1 MKKYMTP
8 EDRILWGRVARSTK
22 PMPGRSVEDLDVE
35 LEDFAALL
43 DPPVAPAKKAKPAPQ
58 PAVQPEPTPQP
69 KRLQPGNHIIDAP
82 TRQKIAKGRLPI
94 EGKVDLHGM
103 TQREAHSLLL
113 SFLNRAYADGRRH
126 VLVVTGKGS
135 TSKGDGVL
143 KRAVPSWFSTAPF
156 RLLVSG
162 HEQAAR
168 HHGGEGALYVRLRR
182 QVAP

>member
-8 EDRILWGRVARSTK
+8 EDRILWGRVARSTR
-22 PMPGRSVEDLDVE
+22 PMPGRAIEDLDIE

-43 DPPVAPAKKAKPAPQ
+43 DPPVATAKKKVVAEPPV
-58 PAVQPEPTPQP
+58 PVQPTPQP
-69 KRLQPGNHIIDAP
+69 KRFQPGNHIIDAP
-82 TRQKIAKGRLPI
+82 TRQKIVKGRLPI

-103 TQREAHSLLL
+103 TQSEAHSLLL
-113 SFLNRAYADGRRH
+113 SFLHRAYADGRRH

-135 TSKGDGVL
+135 TSQGDGVL

-168 HHGGEGALYVRLRR
+168 HHGGEGALYVRIRR